1 MKISKAIKNTALVTL
16 GTVMA
21 SPVLAI
27 GAKVESLATT
37 TVLTNANV
45 TSASTVI
52 TLIGLGLIVWKAVE
66 SFFGEG
72 WKGNVKPIIG
82 GVLISLIGMQLIAIV
97 TMLTGVTPI

>member
-37 TVLTNANV
+37 TVLTAANV
-45 TSASTVI
+45 TSAGTVI
-52 TLIGLGLIVWKAVE
+52 TLIGLGLIVWKAVD
-66 SFFGEG
+66 SFFGE
-72 WKGNVKPIIG
+72 WSGNVKPIIG
-82 GVLISLIGMQLIAIV
+82 GVLISLIGMQLTAIV
-97 TMLTGVTPI
+97 TTLTGVTPQ